1 MDKIVAMIM
10 GLSSNEADLKT
21 LKQNLQ
27 KSEEVMYKSQHLD
40 DALSQLDNVLYSMG
54 VTFILYVVPPAPPR
68 RSLTAPR
75 SAKASNARIPEPA
88 RFVAQ
93 CARFLTDAN
102 PDQVRMV
109 ASKCTPRAASHVP
122 DSTQSAA
129 SPTASSRWPSS

>member
-54 VTFILYVVPPAPPR
+54 VTFILYAPPR
-68 RSLTAPR
+68 PAPR
-75 SAKASNARIPEPA
+75 RS
-88 RFVAQ
+88 
-93 CARFLTDAN
+93 
-102 PDQVRMV
+102 PDPRPGAPRPRM
-109 ASKCTPRAASHVP
+109 P
-122 DSTQSAA
+122 A
-129 SPTASSRWPSS
+129 SPSPLASWRSARAS